1 MKLAVS
7 RWIAI
12 LLFAAGL
19 FMALLFDW
27 VLGALIF
34 SSGVVVLGSG
44 SMVEDRAVGVVLIV
58 VGVGAMAGI
67 LGHLVTGVGP

>member
-1 MKLAVS
+1 
-7 RWIAI
+7 
-12 LLFAAGL
+12 
-19 FMALLFDW
+19 MALLFDW

>member
-27 VLGALIF
+27 VLGSLVF

-44 SMVEDRAVGVVLIV
+44 SMPEDRAVGVVLIV
-58 VGVGAMAGI
+58 VGVGAMVGV